1 MAFLNEWK
9 KKLQDVVYV
18 AEETA
23 QKAAAAA
30 GEKASALADA
40 AKINAAIAAEKRKL
54 DKNYR
59 ALGEWYVASVGD
71 EAPEAAAD
79 IVRAVR
85 ASMERIAALE
95 ASRKDGAAGESAD
108 APAPDAAQ
116 EMRTCPHCAAQTSS
130 RFCPNCGAETE

>member
-1 MAFLNEWK
+1 MNEWK
-9 KKLQDVVYV
+9 RKLQDMVYV

-23 QKAAAAA
+23 QRAAAAA

-85 ASMERIAALE
+85 ESIERLAALE
-95 ASRKDGAAGESAD
+95 VSRKDGEADESAD

-116 EMRTCPHCAAQTSS
+116 ERKTCPHCGAQTSS
-130 RFCPNCGAETE
+130 RFCPNCGAEIE